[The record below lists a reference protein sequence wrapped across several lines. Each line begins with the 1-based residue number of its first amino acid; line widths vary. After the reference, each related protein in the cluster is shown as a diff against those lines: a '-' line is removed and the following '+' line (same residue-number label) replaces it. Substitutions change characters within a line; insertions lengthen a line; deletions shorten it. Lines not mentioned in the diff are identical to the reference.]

1 MSSSPQYD
9 LPFSPPLSWWAAL
22 DAQRLVAATIEAA
35 LAAVSSGSD
44 ATFGAALEGLS
55 DSSNTRASE
64 IQGELWES
72 WSPSVPS
79 RIGHTGD
86 EAEEHCDP
94 VLDGASVPQPMLGTP
109 AEAWEEIGDVVAGL
123 RERGVTGHDQLIRT
137 LAVITSRFYREQ
149 GHGPRFLI
157 TAPPSAG
164 KTFLLGALAETLGL
178 PAIHIDASIITPE
191 GWSGTNVS
199 ELLTKQIALSKRSF
213 AQWEHG
219 AVLVLDEIDKA
230 CRASLDDRHGSEV
243 RLERQHTMLGLI
255 WGGTPIRLTD
265 GRTLKTDRW
274 IVAACGA
281 FATSR
286 FVAENRTPTD
296 DELIAWGMSPEL
308 ASRLPTRFAL
318 TPHKRAIL
326 IELLRSDARGLP
338 RAQHLAEAF
347 GFTLDVPVETL
358 ACLAVAM
365 EERPNS
371 FTLRTAS
378 QGLCDAVIRRIV
390 AMGGDRVGEHIVL
403 APDDVVLPP
412 QVGRPAPEDWP

>member
-1 MSSSPQYD
+1 M
-9 LPFSPPLSWWAAL
+9 
-22 DAQRLVAATIEAA
+22 
-35 LAAVSSGSD
+35 AVVSCGRDFPS
-44 ATFGAALEGLS
+44 GAALEWQP
-55 DSSNTRASE
+55 DSSKSSAFD
-64 IQGELWES
+64 IQGELWVS
-72 WSPSVPS
+72 WSPSVLS
-79 RIGHTGD
+79 RVGHTGD
-86 EAEEHCDP
+86 EDDEIEEHYDP
-94 VLDGASVPQPMLGTP
+94 VLDGASVPTSMPGTP
-109 AEAWEEIGDVVAGL
+109 AEAWEEIEAVVAGL
-123 RERGVTGHDQLIRT
+123 RERGVTGHDQLVRT
-137 LAVITSRFYREQ
+137 LAMITSRSFREQ

-199 ELLTKQIALSKRSF
+199 ELLTKQIASSKRSF
-213 AQWEHG
+213 AEWEHG

-286 FVAENRTPTD
+286 FVAEHRTPTD

-326 IELLRSDARGLP
+326 IELLRNDARGLP
-338 RAQHLAEAF
+338 RAQHFAQAY
-347 GFTLDVPVETL
+347 GFTLAVPVETL
-358 ACLAVAM
+358 ACLAVSM
-365 EERPNS
+365 EERPNA

-378 QGLCDAVIRRIV
+378 QSLCDAVIRRIV
-390 AMGGDRVGEHIVL
+390 AMGEGRVGEQIVL
-403 APDDVVLPP
+403 APDDVVVSPLIR
-412 QVGRPAPEDWP
+412 RPDHEEWL